1 MDHFTNFFELHVGF
15 STALG
20 DPVVTDFC
28 ERIRRDSADWARSEV
43 RSAHVTQ
50 AGCFDPHN
58 VPGTLGW
65 LVSRKVF
72 QNPGGWSKTI
82 DSVVLPAAAG
92 ALEALSDI
100 GAEDARLEIEFP
112 FGCFAATVPD
122 NKIFRSAWTNDPVS
136 ISVEKIN
143 FPCGKRMSDVP
154 EWEIHFLFEKIP
166 KSSAPDMSVEE
177 VSSFIARYGVDI
189 EQTIE
194 YRSAAMIGAARSDYR
209 LIATSYFPDSTKTL
223 KEAEHLFY
231 DTKLCDDAYE
241 SGYTVR
247 LILEHIVSCLQPN
260 CDRN

>member
-1 MDHFTNFFELHVGF
+1 
-15 STALG
+15 
-20 DPVVTDFC
+20 
-28 ERIRRDSADWARSEV
+28 
-43 RSAHVTQ
+43 
-50 AGCFDPHN
+50 
-58 VPGTLGW
+58 
-65 LVSRKVF
+65 
-72 QNPGGWSKTI
+72 
-82 DSVVLPAAAG
+82 
-92 ALEALSDI
+92 
-100 GAEDARLEIEFP
+100 
-112 FGCFAATVPD
+112 
-122 NKIFRSAWTNDPVS
+122 
-136 ISVEKIN
+136 
-143 FPCGKRMSDVP
+143 MSDVP